1 MDCSYQKA
9 PCVLLSSRSFLLNM
23 GSVDQQQPPGS
34 LVQMQ
39 NQATPQSHP
48 QNLKF
53 NKIPGDSYA
62 HKKFYNRCYKQTL
75 STKCRNSA
83 PRRLRAY
90 PVNQSTTCFLTVC
103 SAHDANGGSQSITQT
118 LEHLCK
124 RTSAEW
130 QLGSSSLEGTGHT
143 TKWQMREEIW
153 ATWDLSQKEPWES
166 EVYYYSNDYSVQPL
180 QTSPRC
186 LSW

>member
-1 MDCSYQKA
+1 MLELEKSFSKPWKTLESCSDGLKI
-9 PCVLLSSRSFLLNM
+9 LKMLRSQHRPKES
-23 GSVDQQQPPGS
+23 GS
-34 LVQMQ
+34 
-39 NQATPQSHP
+39 
-48 QNLKF
+48 
-53 NKIPGDSYA
+53 IPGDSYA